1 MSKTFVGVDIFAVDE
16 SGKKVNL
23 PALYQSRDGSGTK
36 REGAMPVVLWRKWMN
51 QSLLTKALKSI
62 NSVYCVI

>member
-36 REGAMPVVLWRKWMN
+36 REGAMPVVLWRK
-51 QSLLTKALKSI
+51 
-62 NSVYCVI
+62 